1 MASIYGKILKSLRL
15 LSKGDVI
22 LKTTSDF
29 IGSAV
34 GESQNKTKAILEM
47 AEGCVLVIDEA
58 YGLDDQLYGKQVL
71 DTIVEKVSGK
81 PGEDIAV
88 ILIGYDKEIKKML
101 RDQNPGLARRF
112 DLSYALRFED
122 FNDQEL
128 MEIFTQNMSREEIIC
143 PFNVKRAAIKHLAKK
158 RAMKNFGNAGAV
170 NNLVADSIKKMQTRK
185 KGERDLLQLL
195 LEDKAVD
202 QDKVANLRRLILK
215 GQSKDSKN
223 RMQPILSIVDVV
235 GEGSPYEDDP
245 LEILKTLEGDPN
257 DDDGYLAKL
266 KNIGVRVDVRKK
278 QGRDLSGIVQ
288 NFIFTGA
295 PGTGKTTVA
304 KKMAKLLYAFGLLAT
319 DSVVETSGL
328 GLTGQYVGQ
337 TKKAV
342 EEKMEEAR
350 GGVLFID
357 EAYELGSGAYGAE
370 AMTQLLAM
378 LTMDQYKDGKTVVIL
393 AGYKEQIDEMLNRN
407 EGLKSRF
414 DDTIHFGDWTPE
426 MCLASV
432 VSALSRGQLEN
443 NGLKTGDPNE
453 APLFAIDADAKEV
466 IHKGFDDL
474 SSRVTPRPGW
484 ANARDSGI
492 MFKKLISA
500 MEKRVGKII
509 SNGTNLGL
517 GSNKDEITIEDARNA
532 VNEFL
537 LQRPPKVLETEG
549 EPTIDDNTS
558 QEQQDVGAMF
568 NKLISAMEKMFGGGF
583 DGDFDGDFDVLRNSV
598 DELLS
603 FQRLSRI
610 TKVKKKPSS
619 SSLQQRTQDQQ
630 NSPPPPPK
638 MRQITATTKAV
649 TRNKSEEGEEGGN
662 SEDDESD
669 SNRCEKGLMLAIKAE
684 EKQGAIEKTID
695 AGEKK
700 RLVDAKENEKVQ
712 LKKLEEEAVK
722 NKIRLREIED
732 EKLAR
737 LEAERKA
744 KVEKEAAEVNLRL
757 LLDVE
762 ERQIAEEKLRL
773 LLDRLELERLERVA
787 KAHAAILEKL
797 RLENERLELM
807 KLRKKEMLTMVS
819 NCVNGFSWNR
829 SGSGWVCAG
838 GIHYVS
844 DATLEIE
851 YTKRFPS

>member
-202 QDKVANLRRLILK
+202 QDKVSNLRRLILK

-414 DDTIHFGDWTPE
+414 DETIHFGDWTPE

-443 NGLKTGDPNE
+443 NGLKTGDPDE

-466 IHKGFDDL
+466 IYKGFDDL

-509 SNGTNLGL
+509 SNGTNLDL
-517 GSNKDEITIEDARNA
+517 DSNKDEITIEDARNA

-549 EPTIDDNTS
+549 EPTFDDKTS

-568 NKLISAMEKMFGGGF
+568 NKLISAMEKMFGGGLF
-583 DGDFDGDFDVLRNSV
+583 GDFNGDFDGLRNSV

-630 NSPPPPPK
+630 NSPPPPPPPI

-649 TRNKSEEGEEGGN
+649 TRIKSEEGEEGGN
-662 SEDDESD
+662 LEDDESD
-669 SNRCEKGLMLAIKAE
+669 SNRGEKGLMLAIKAE
-684 EKQGAIEKTID
+684 EIQGAIEKTID

-700 RLVDAKENEKVQ
+700 RLEDAKENEKVQ
-712 LKKLEEEAVK
+712 LKKLEEEAAK
-722 NKIRLREIED
+722 NKIRLKEIED
-732 EKLAR
+732 ERLAR

-744 KVEKEAAEVNLRL
+744 ELE
-757 LLDVE
+757 E
-762 ERQIAEEKLRL
+762 ERLIKAANEKRIAKEELRL
-773 LLDRLELERLERVA
+773 LLDRLELDRLERA
-787 KAHAAILEKL
+787 EKARAAILEKL
-797 RLENERLELM
+797 GLENERLELM

-819 NCVNGFSWNR
+819 NCENGYSWNR

-838 GIHYVS
+838 GFHHVS
-844 DATLEIE
+844 DATLERE
-851 YTKRFPS
+851 YTKRYPS